1 MDVVR
6 DEILCGKDE
15 LADWFKNLDIPIF
28 HVSQDQAIVNAYAE
42 VASHVYSIPVYK
54 QAVKDSWFLDRTVAD
69 PWLIAA
75 ALAYDGTIVTLETQ
89 KKPDA
94 KKRLLIPNIAS
105 AFDVE
110 CIDAVKILRLFN
122 RHL

>member
-1 MDVVR
+1 M
-6 DEILCGKDE
+6 CTPS
-15 LADWFKNLDIPIF
+15 PI
-28 HVSQDQAIVNAYAE
+28 
-42 VASHVYSIPVYK
+42 YK

-69 PWLIAA
+69 SWLIAA

-105 AFDVE
+105 AFNVE
-110 CIDAVKILRLFN
+110 CIDAVKMLRLFN